1 MLVEAAQFAALLAFA
16 EGASPQDLIAVP
28 SGREIYWLETIRDVP
43 DASGRVLRFR
53 FVAPA
58 LAEALNLPEGPA
70 GDYLTDED
78 YAELSGE
85 EMFVAPE
92 DIIPQEVT
100 PVVPGSEAE
109 ADAGLIDPQ
118 AMPEEEFDLTGI
130 TDDPLFK
137 DIVWL
142 CENWVLP
149 KRGSDPVN
157 SLGRIII
164 SISDRPIE
172 FGTVEPGNVQTFE
185 AFSVSEDNKSC
196 VWEPW

>member
-1 MLVEAAQFAALLAFA
+1 MLAGAAQLAALMAYA
-16 EGASPQDLIAVP
+16 EGASPEALIPVP
-28 SGREIYWLETIRDVP
+28 SGREIYWLETIRDLP
-43 DASGRVLRFR
+43 DVDGQVLRFR
-53 FVAPA
+53 FVASA

-100 PVVPGSEAE
+100 PVMPGSEAE

-118 AMPEEEFDLTGI
+118 AMEEEEFNLSEI
-130 TDDPLFK
+130 TEDPLFK

-142 CENWVLP
+142 CESWVLP
-149 KRGSDPVN
+149 Q
-157 SLGRIII
+157 LGPDTERPSQIII
-164 SISDRPIE
+164 SISDHPIE
-172 FGTVEPGNVQTFE
+172 FGTVEPGSVQTFE
-185 AFSVSEDNKSC
+185 AFAISEDMKSC

>member
-1 MLVEAAQFAALLAFA
+1 MFAGAAQFAVLLAFA
-16 EGASPQDLIAVP
+16 EEASPQAPIAVP
-28 SGREIYWLETIRDVP
+28 SGREIYWLETIRDIP
-43 DASGRVLRFR
+43 DATGKVLRFR

-58 LAEALNLPEGPA
+58 LAEALDLPDGPA
-70 GDYLTDED
+70 GDYLTDDD

-92 DIIPQEVT
+92 DIIPPEVT

-109 ADAGLIDPQ
+109 ADAGLIDLQ
-118 AMPEEEFDLTGI
+118 AFPEEDIDLSEI
-130 TDDPLFK
+130 TEDPLFK

-149 KRGSDPVN
+149 QRGSDPDQPA
-157 SLGRIII
+157 RIVI

-172 FGTVEPGNVQTFE
+172 FGTVEPGSVQTFE
-185 AFSVSEDNKSC
+185 SFSFADNMKTC